1 MTSTELTPIEYIDA
15 TDVTIM
21 EEESPD
27 TDTPLIDMWLQGL
40 PAGTQRGYR
49 REIRDLLE
57 YTGKHLHEISVFDLQ
72 AYERD
77 RLMGKADSTRGR
89 AIAAIKSLYK
99 RLRQSGLIMV
109 NPAEFLRSPKLEETQ
124 TERYL
129 TPEQVDAIMAQAKTL
144 RDRAMM
150 NLMYYTGMRVSEVV
164 ALTRKDIIPTDSGAT
179 LRVFGKGS
187 KTRYIAI
194 DAEMLAE
201 LNALNS
207 GASCVFPSAK
217 TGDCMTTTQAQ
228 RIVVDAA
235 KRAGIDASPHFFR
248 HAHISHLWESGV
260 TGPEIRDEAGH
271 ANIATTNKYAH
282 SVGGKA
288 LGSVLRRK

>member
-1 MTSTELTPIEYIDA
+1 MKTTLFIRARKGITGMTGRELTLVDPVDA
-15 TDVTIM
+15 TDVTM
-21 EEESPD
+21 YED
-27 TDTPLIDMWLQGL
+27 TDTTLIDMWLQGL

-150 NLMYYTGMRVSEVV
+150 NLMYYTGMRVSEV
-164 ALTRKDIIPTDSGAT
+164 
-179 LRVFGKGS
+179 
-187 KTRYIAI
+187 
-194 DAEMLAE
+194 
-201 LNALNS
+201 
-207 GASCVFPSAK
+207 
-217 TGDCMTTTQAQ
+217 
-228 RIVVDAA
+228 
-235 KRAGIDASPHFFR
+235 
-248 HAHISHLWESGV
+248 
-260 TGPEIRDEAGH
+260 
-271 ANIATTNKYAH
+271 
-282 SVGGKA
+282 
-288 LGSVLRRK
+288 